1 MKEILK
7 VVYLIT
13 IILTLSE
20 TSNAKEWRGIIPLH
34 STRADVTRLL
44 GPSPDANNVRAN
56 YFLEKED
63 VYIVFS
69 SDEPYLRCPSGV
81 PKDAVLVIQIK
92 PKTKLRLSELRLDQS
107 KYRTF
112 DPSSPP
118 GIGFVGLIDERDGLV
133 IQAFKGYV
141 NEICY
146 IANIQD
152 RKLCESYYENPEAFI
167 RIFVDFYRGKFDE
180 YQNLPF
186 EDEKARLD
194 NFAIQLQSEPDS
206 AGYIIVY
213 AGRRARVDEA
223 KELAQRA
230 KRYLVKVR
238 KINARRVIAIDGG
251 HREEGTTELYLQP
264 RGLPPP
270 LVAPTVKPSDVQIVN
285 PKTKNDR

>member
-133 IQAFKGYV
+133 IQAFK
-141 NEICY
+141 
-146 IANIQD
+146 
-152 RKLCESYYENPEAFI
+152 
-167 RIFVDFYRGKFDE
+167 
-180 YQNLPF
+180 
-186 EDEKARLD
+186 
-194 NFAIQLQSEPDS
+194 
-206 AGYIIVY
+206 
-213 AGRRARVDEA
+213 
-223 KELAQRA
+223 
-230 KRYLVKVR
+230 
-238 KINARRVIAIDGG
+238 
-251 HREEGTTELYLQP
+251 
-264 RGLPPP
+264 
-270 LVAPTVKPSDVQIVN
+270 
-285 PKTKNDR
+285 